1 MCSSCNGGCLALMG
15 DASEVSVGTTDHR
28 QGEVPFTDHSFVSRW
43 ERNEILNKVSGFSS
57 ARKKDCFF
65 LKDRRWDGSG
75 KVERSICL
83 KPVIFINL
91 VAQVTC

>member
-91 VAQVTC
+91 VAQVTY

>member
-1 MCSSCNGGCLALMG
+1 MCSSCSGGCLALMG
-15 DASEVSVGTTDHR
+15 DASEVSVGTTDR

>member
-1 MCSSCNGGCLALMG
+1 MCSSCSGGCLALMG
-15 DASEVSVGTTDHR
+15 DASEVLVGTTDHR